1 MNKIIITLRVLLA
14 LTAFPVSS
22 IGSKNIFYIHWNR
35 ANPMFRQDNRDH
47 IVEVNKGNQQ
57 WEYDQVN
64 LICPTSKPGT
74 SLYPETHV
82 IYSVSKEEYETCRI
96 TNPNPRI
103 VAVCNSPFRLL
114 YFTLTFRSFTPIPGG
129 LEFKPGH
136 NYYFISTSS
145 ATDLHR
151 RVGGGCASHNMRMIF
166 KVAGEDGTSFPQDD
180 YLPRKTNPLFESFD
194 NRRNNDVYGSSYYSS
209 KKASE
214 YSSRFLYAAP
224 ANYQPK
230 EEILSNHI
238 EEAQKFLS
246 NDSSRPMGSLS
257 YPSLLLAFTCM
268 LYVSLY

>member
-136 NYYFISTSS
+136 NYYFLFP
-145 ATDLHR
+145 LHPPR
-151 RVGGGCASHNMRMIF
+151 ICIAVW
-166 KVAGEDGTSFPQDD
+166 EDD

-246 NDSSRPMGSLS
+246 NDSSRLMGSLS